1 MNTPHANFFF
11 ADMHIHSRFS
21 LATSPRLNVPLLRG
35 WAAQKGL
42 GLLGTGDFTHPEWL
56 KELEKEL
63 VAFEDSGLFCMQKP
77 LQLDKIPALTHYQPP
92 FIEPLFM
99 LQAEVSSIYKQD
111 GKTRKVHNLLFAPSF
126 DVARAISR
134 RLEPW
139 GKLASDGRPIL
150 KLSCRELMALIKEVS
165 PEAHLIPAHI
175 WTPWFSVF
183 GAKSGFDSLE
193 EAFGNMAPHVF
204 ALETGLSS
212 DPAMNRRFG
221 KLDTCRLISNSDAHS
236 GETLAR
242 EATVFTGPCTYH
254 GIFAALQEPPAQK
267 APASEN
273 TTHHWGTV
281 EFFPQEGKYYH
292 DGHRA
297 CDVNLSPAES
307 MALGNICPVC
317 GKPLTQGVLHRV
329 ETLAARSRPFASA
342 LPLEENV
349 LSLVPLMQIVADALG
364 VSPQSKKARAAYTTV
379 TSALGPELDILTH
392 IPLEQ
397 IATIMPD
404 VAWRVHHMRTGRLR
418 LIPGYDG
425 EYGKVFWEEGA

>member
-1 MNTPHANFFF
+1 MYSPNKNFFF

-42 GLLGTGDFTHPEWL
+42 GVLGTGDFTHPLWL
-56 KELEKEL
+56 KELEEAL
-63 VAFEDSGLFCMQKP
+63 VPHESTGLFCMQKP
-77 LQLDKIPALTHYQPP
+77 LPLNKIPALANCLPP
-92 FIEPLFM
+92 FAEPLFM
-99 LQAEVSSIYKQD
+99 LQAEVSSIYRQD

-126 DVARAISR
+126 AIAHTIAAR
-134 RLEPW
+134 LQPW

-150 KLSCRELMALIKEVS
+150 KLSCHDLMELIKDVS
-165 PEAHLIPAHI
+165 PDAHLIPAHI
-175 WTPWFSVF
+175 WTPWYSVF
-183 GAKSGFDSLE
+183 GSKSGFDSLE
-193 EAFGNMAPHVF
+193 EAFGNMTRHVF

-212 DPAMNRRFG
+212 DPAMNRRLHS
-221 KLDTCRLISNSDAHS
+221 LDTCRLISNSDAHS

-242 EATVFTGPCTYH
+242 EATVFTGARSYY
-254 GIFAALQEPPAQK
+254 GIFKALQQPPAQK
-267 APASEN
+267 EPNPESP
-273 TTHHWGTV
+273 TCQWGTV

-292 DGHRA
+292 DGHRV

-317 GKPLTQGVLHRV
+317 GKPLTLGVLHRV
-329 ETLAARSRPFASA
+329 EELAARARPACA
-342 LPLEENV
+342 PLKENV
-349 LSLVPLMQIVADALG
+349 LSLVPLTQILADALR
-364 VSPQSKKARAAYTTV
+364 VSPQSKKVRTAYTNLST
-379 TSALGPELDILTH
+379 ALGSELDILTH
-392 IPLEQ
+392 ISLEH

-404 VAWRVHHMRTGRLR
+404 IAWRIHHMRTGRLR